1 MLDALG
7 FLTVL
12 GRSRTPT
19 SRSLTWFGPTGALIG
34 AALGLLW
41 WGTSNA
47 WPPAVA
53 AALVVAAD
61 LAVTGMLHLD
71 GLADAADGLLPH
83 LERRRRLAVMAAPDV
98 GAFGVATVVA
108 ALLLRFA
115 ALTAM
120 APDGWHAVAFLAGV
134 WCAARTLMAV
144 TACVV
149 PYARGIGLANAFLG
163 GSVAG
168 PLVLGAPLTALAAVR
183 GVGGVV
189 AVIAGIAAGALVV
202 VMAERRIGGFTGDV
216 LGAAGIV
223 TETIALV
230 VASARW

>member
-1 MLDALG
+1 MLDAFG
-7 FLTVL
+7 FLTVV

-19 SRSLTWFGPTGALIG
+19 PRSLIWFGPTGALLG

-47 WPPAVA
+47 WPAPVA
-53 AALVVAAD
+53 AAIVVAAD
-61 LAVTGMLHLD
+61 LGVTGMLHLD

-83 LERRRRLAVMAAPDV
+83 LDRRRRLAVMAAPDV
-98 GAFGVATVVA
+98 GAFGVGAVVA
-108 ALLLRFA
+108 AVLLRFA
-115 ALTAM
+115 ALATM
-120 APDGWHAVAFLAGV
+120 APNGWHAVAFLAGV

-144 TACVV
+144 TVCVV
-149 PYARGIGLANAFLG
+149 PYARGVGLANAFLG
-163 GSVAG
+163 GSVVG
-168 PLVLGAPLTALAAVR
+168 PVVLGAPLTALAAVR
-183 GVGGVV
+183 GVGGIVG
-189 AVIAGIAAGALVV
+189 VIAGIAGGALVV
-202 VMAERRIGGFTGDV
+202 GMAQRRIGGFTGDV